1 MNTTM
6 RKIGVLCQKDLI
18 DLFKNPSMMI
28 CLVLPIGFAVL
39 YRFMMGDAQA
49 SMSAGTVGDAAAN
62 ELSAVLSSFQMSS
75 ALCISIGM
83 VVGMVIVYGIAEEKE
98 KHTLRTLMLANVSA
112 GQIIASRALVS
123 MVATLAV
130 AAVCFFVI
138 GVDGTSLLPMYLAL
152 CVLGALPIV
161 LLSLVLGLA
170 ARDQMTAG
178 LYSVPIILIAMA
190 PMFGMYD
197 EAISNV
203 VKWLPTGG
211 MNSLVDLMV
220 RGQLFTNDALLPL
233 SVTLVWIVAGVVI
246 FALLFKRLVRD
257 N

>member
-1 MNTTM
+1 MPQS
-6 RKIGVLCQKDLI
+6 I
-18 DLFKNPSMMI
+18 FP
-28 CLVLPIGFAVL
+28 
-39 YRFMMGDAQA
+39 
-49 SMSAGTVGDAAAN
+49 AGAN
-62 ELSAVLSSFQMSS
+62 MP
-75 ALCISIGM
+75 
-83 VVGMVIVYGIAEEKE
+83 
-98 KHTLRTLMLANVSA
+98 R
-112 GQIIASRALVS
+112 II
-123 MVATLAV
+123 
-130 AAVCFFVI
+130 
-138 GVDGTSLLPMYLAL
+138 
-152 CVLGALPIV
+152 GALPIV

-178 LYSVPIILIAMA
+178 LYSVPVILIAMA